1 MATRMEEGA
10 GVAAPTPKVDPFCG
24 SDSFAKVSESDSN
37 IVFADKK
44 CGLPRAGRQADNAL
58 VGTQTNVS
66 YILSQDADAHGCASH
81 FLHDLDAQCYDLA
94 ARRAHALAALYV
106 ETLLQEAGRAY
117 PIDHEMLVT
126 ILRSFLHMRR
136 LTAERIIDALV
147 DAGLLVTARGMSV
160 GGAANE

>member
-1 MATRMEEGA
+1 MVPRVEEGA

-24 SDSFAKVSESDSN
+24 SDGFAKVSESDSN

-44 CGLPRAGRQADNAL
+44 CGLPRAGRQADDNAL

-81 FLHDLDAQCYDLA
+81 FLHDLDAPCYDLA

-126 ILRSFLHMRR
+126 ILRSFLHMRC
-136 LTAERIIDALV
+136 LTAERIIDALA
-147 DAGLLVTARGMSV
+147 DAGLLVAVRPV
-160 GGAANE
+160 EVIPWP